1 MRTIIRGLPAGRAG
15 YEAGAH
21 TVLMGPLKT
30 AARLLRWKCRIWLA
44 DYIRSRLFRPAPR
57 PGEDVHVIVAIVD
70 HFEPSRKAGAEG
82 VKKVRQWCDRYEDI
96 ASRHTDSDGVYPQHT
111 WFYRYDY
118 PNFDCINILSEYAF
132 RGLGEIE
139 FHLHHGNDTPES
151 FASKI
156 REGIEWF
163 ATAGAM
169 TAGHGAQKR
178 FAYIAGNWALD
189 NGRFDNALSGVDT
202 ELEILGGLGCYAD
215 FTFPAFGTVAQPRK
229 VNSIHY
235 SADTPEPKSYDTGVD
250 AEVGAAASGDLM
262 IFQGPMFIDWMRG
275 RIECGAIEGFAPYS
289 PERIDCWLKA
299 GVHVKGRPQWVFI
312 KLHTHGMQSMESF
325 LGPGLDAMFSGL
337 EERFKR
343 PPYRLHYVT
352 AREAYNIVKAAEAGM
367 DGDAGSYR
375 DFSIPAPANRRFF
388 CSSPYRLLRCEDGRI
403 TAEIQGEARDV
414 AIFFNGLD
422 LKAMRGGALRMVD
435 VDYAS
440 GSVRRIT
447 VEGIGAC
454 SLEYRGAEGK
464 AVRRVDALTM
474 PFVL

>member
-1 MRTIIRGLPAGRAG
+1 MPAGRAG
-15 YEAGAH
+15 YEANVH
-21 TVLMGPLKT
+21 TVLTGPLKI
-30 AARLLRWKCRIWLA
+30 AAGLLKWKCRIWLA
-44 DYIRSRLFRPAPR
+44 DYLKRRLFRPVPR
-57 PGEDVHVIVAIVD
+57 PSEDVHVILAIVD

-82 VKKVRQWCDRYEDI
+82 VKKVRQWCERYEEI
-96 ASRHTDSDGVYPQHT
+96 ASRHTDSDGVNPQHT

-118 PNFDCINILSEYAF
+118 PKFDCINILSEYAF

-139 FHLHHGNDTPES
+139 IHLHHGNDTPES
-151 FASKI
+151 FTSKI

-163 ATAGAM
+163 GTAGAM
-169 TAGHGAQKR
+169 TAGHGSQKR

-189 NGRFDNALSGVDT
+189 NGRFDNSFSGVNT

-235 SADTPEPKSYDTGVD
+235 SADTPEPKSYDVGVD
-250 AEVGAAASGDLM
+250 AEVGVAASGDLM
-262 IFQGPMFIDWMRG
+262 IFQGPMYIDWIRG

-289 PERIDCWLKA
+289 PERIDYWLKA
-299 GVHVKGRPQWVFI
+299 AVHVKGRPQWVFI

-325 LGPGLDAMFSGL
+325 LGAGLHTMFSDL

-367 DGDAGSYR
+367 NGDAGAYR

-388 CSSPYRLLRCEDGRI
+388 CSSPYRVLRCEDGRI
-403 TAEIQGEARDV
+403 TADVLCEGRDTLLL
-414 AIFFNGLD
+414 FNGLD
-422 LKAMRGGALRMVD
+422 LKAIKGGAIQRFD
-435 VDYAS
+435 IEYTS
-440 GSVRRIT
+440 GSVKRMSI
-447 VEGIGAC
+447 EGDGAC
-454 SLEYRGAEGK
+454 SLEYMDVDRN
-464 AVRRVDALTM
+464 AVSCRELFKM